1 MLPETQNNCSRLC
14 SKGPFKIIFLFR
26 QHLLTIIFSKV
37 KLATLMQ
44 RLLGWSSLSADFRG
58 NGGLTC
64 SDKSDPCLL
73 RDFWS
78 KTTVQRQ
85 TSATQEQIKPFR
97 KALPGSLPALPSGK
111 LNQQPAGLGEVS
123 TWRHFLFMFS
133 FTGPTEA
140 VPQLHPHHSGTYLH
154 RHSIPAAHTHTKK
167 CLFGSSSLFPE
178 GTIWDR
184 DLRERETNC
193 TFPCDSNY

>member
-1 MLPETQNNCSRLC
+1 
-14 SKGPFKIIFLFR
+14 
-26 QHLLTIIFSKV
+26 
-37 KLATLMQ
+37 MQ

-58 NGGLTC
+58 DEGLAC

-85 TSATQEQIKPFR
+85 TSAKQEQIKPFR

-111 LNQQPAGLGEVS
+111 PKHQPAGPAKVCP
-123 TWRHFLFMFS
+123 WRHFLFMFS
-133 FTGPTEA
+133 FTGPTKLRATEA

-154 RHSIPAAHTHTKK
+154 RHSIPAAHTHKK
-167 CLFGSSSLFPE
+167 KACFEAALYSLKAQYRTEISEKGKQTVLFHVTP
-178 GTIWDR
+178 TINIPV
-184 DLRERETNC
+184 LAKHL
-193 TFPCDSNY
+193 